1 MQVEF
6 VLIWS
11 TIGFDSVWHLWS
23 ALLNL
28 HLLTLRTIQDR
39 CCDKTICCDK
49 NLNIHIT
56 LKLIETRRIRMSMS
70 VFVFWR
76 KQCIVH
82 GPLIKRFSRKK
93 SENELYQA
101 IVFFL
106 IKVVLYWPWNKTF
119 IHLWKTKQTN
129 LSRPKFQKIMFL
141 KCNSF

>member
-1 MQVEF
+1 M
-6 VLIWS
+6 
-11 TIGFDSVWHLWS
+11 
-23 ALLNL
+23 LNL
-28 HLLTLRTIQDR
+28 FWFEAQLALIRCDICGVPCWICSYSHWELFRTDVP
-39 CCDKTICCDK
+39 KTICYNK

-56 LKLIETRRIRMSMS
+56 LELIETRRIRMSMS

-129 LSRPKFQKIMFL
+129 LSRPKVSEKILFL
-141 KCNSF
+141 KFNSF